1 MLIAPLLAAIDDV
14 VGHRPPERMAVAV
27 SGGGDSIALLSAMA
41 RYTIDRRIELHVI
54 TVDHGLRPEFRHEV
68 AVVTS
73 LCQKLGLQHHLEF
86 WSGWDGAG
94 NMQAE
99 AREGRYALMADWAY
113 AQQIDHIAVAHT
125 ADDQAET
132 FLMRLARSAGV
143 DGLSAMAPRT
153 VHHGITWLRPFLG
166 TRRDELRL
174 YLQAAGLK
182 WVDDPS
188 NRNRDF
194 ERVRVRDAL
203 IVLETLG
210 IGVDALEDVSSLMKQ
225 AREAVDWQAFLVAR
239 DLIRIEAGAIA
250 MELNLFRAQPVEI
263 KRRLLIHSLKWL
275 SGRYYPAR
283 RDGVA
288 RALDAISE
296 GRTFTL
302 EGCQIS
308 QNDGRIWV
316 YRELNA
322 VADIEVEVGDAWDER
337 WTIDGPEDDPD
348 IVVRALGFEGLSSLD
363 DWRDTGIPRAALAVT
378 PAAWYDDTLIC
389 APLVF
394 PDDEWSAELEGG
406 TDGFFAALLSH

>member
-1 MLIAPLLAAIDDV
+1 M
-14 VGHRPPERMAVAV
+14 GHRPPDKMAVAV

-41 RYTIDRRIELHVI
+41 RYTTDRKIELHVI
-54 TVDHGLRPEFRHEV
+54 TVDHGLRPEFKHEV
-68 AVVTS
+68 AVVTA

-113 AQQIDHIAVAHT
+113 AKQIEHIAVAHT

-143 DGLSAMAPRT
+143 DGLSAMSPRT
-153 VHHGITWLRPFLG
+153 VRHGITWLRPFLG
-166 TRRDELRL
+166 TRRDALRL
-174 YLQAAGLK
+174 YLQASGLK

-203 IVLETLG
+203 TVLETLG
-210 IGVDALEDVSSLMKQ
+210 IGIEALVDVTAHMKQ
-225 AREAVDWQAFLVAR
+225 ARDALDWQAFLVAR
-239 DLIRIEAGAIA
+239 DLVRIEAGAVT

-275 SGRYYPAR
+275 SGHYYPAR
-283 RDGVA
+283 RDGIS
-288 RALDAISE
+288 RMLDAIGE
-296 GRTFTL
+296 GRTMTL
-302 EGCQIS
+302 EGCQVS
-308 QNDGRIWV
+308 QANGIIWI

-322 VADIEVEVGDAWDER
+322 LDGVVAEVGDTWDDR
-337 WTIDGPEDDPD
+337 WIIDGPEDDPD
-348 IVVRALGFEGLSSLD
+348 ITVMALGYDALASLKG
-363 DWRDTGIPRAALAVT
+363 WRDMGVPRAALAVT
-378 PAAWYDDTLIC
+378 PAVWYDGNLIS
-389 APLVF
+389 APIAE
-394 PDDEWSAELEGG
+394 PDDEWSAEFEGG
-406 TDGFFAALLSH
+406 ADGFFAALLSH